1 MEISLQSL
9 ALPDTGSAA
18 RAAALDVLAQARLSL
33 AGFVEYEAGNRLL
46 ILGPG
51 ERAVEAARVVR
62 EELDCAIVDEDGS
75 AAGPDAAAHVIA
87 VGRPEALEGYLGAFH
102 GQIHRDGALRELAAL
117 RRPGQTHFDLV
128 LDLSARPH
136 VTVERPPVGYHRVG
150 EDPQALAEALQALP
164 EMVGEFQKPRYFAYQ
179 ENLCAHG
186 SRGVGGCTRCIDACA
201 TGAIRSAGERVEVDP
216 YLCQGCG
223 SCATTC
229 PSGAMGYAFPSATA
243 LLGVLRAAVQ
253 AYRNQDA
260 GGPPCVLFHDDGSGG
275 ERLQDMTD
283 SLPERVLPVAVEDVG
298 SIGPETWFALLAF
311 GVSDVLLLLPPEPE
325 ASLVAASRTQLD
337 IAGELLAGIGESPDR
352 VRLLAG
358 PAELDV
364 ALGALADHPPRSI
377 DGNFSLSGSKREIW
391 QRALFALADPPPP
404 AFSLSAGAPFGN
416 IEVDQAACTLC
427 MACAAVCPVEALTGA
442 GGAPRLEFAEDRC
455 VQCGICERAC
465 PEDAIGLAPRMD
477 VYAQTADGTR
487 VLNEDVP
494 FHCLQCGK
502 PFASERII
510 DRITGQLA
518 AHWMFQDDR
527 AVRRLKMCDDCRVRD
542 LLAEEGGMEKY
553 Q

>member
-9 ALPDTGSAA
+9 SLPDSGSPA
-18 RAAALDVLAQARLSL
+18 RDAALAVLDEARLNL
-33 AGFVEYEAGNRLL
+33 AGFVEYQAGNRLL

-51 ERAVEAARVVR
+51 ARAVEAARVLR
-62 EELDCAIVDEDGS
+62 DDLDCAIVDEDGS
-75 AAGPDAAAHVIA
+75 ADGPEAAAHVIA
-87 VGRPEALEGYLGAFH
+87 LGRPDALTGYLGGFH
-102 GQIHRDGALRELAAL
+102 GRIDRDGAQRELAAL

-128 LDLSARPH
+128 LDLSPEAH
-136 VTVERPPVGYHRVG
+136 MTAERPPVGYFRPG
-150 EDPQALAEALQALP
+150 EDPQALADALQALP
-164 EMVGEFQKPRYFAYQ
+164 QMVGEFQKPRYFEYQ

-186 SRGVGGCTRCIDACA
+186 SRGISGCTRCIDACA

-229 PSGAMGYAFPSATA
+229 PSGAMGYAFPTATA
-243 LLGVLRAAVQ
+243 LLGVLRSAIRAYQ
-253 AYRNQDA
+253 AQAR
-260 GGPPCVLFHDDGSGG
+260 GTPPCVLFHDDGSGG
-275 ERLQDMTD
+275 ERLQGWAD
-283 SLPERVLPVAVEDVG
+283 SLPDRVLPVAVEDVG

-311 GVSDVLLLLPPEPE
+311 GASDVLLLLPPSPEP
-325 ASLVAASRTQLD
+325 SLVAASRTQMEL
-337 IAGELLAGIGESPDR
+337 AGALLAGIGASAER
-352 VRLLAG
+352 VRLLADEVDLG
-358 PAELDV
+358 A
-364 ALGALADHPPRSI
+364 ALGTLADAPLRSL
-377 DGNFSLSGSKREIW
+377 DGGFSLSGSKREIW
-391 QRALFALADPPPP
+391 QRALFALGDPPPP
-404 AFSLSAGAPFGN
+404 AFALSAGAPFGRV
-416 IEVDQAACTLC
+416 EVDGAACTLC

-442 GGAPRLEFAEDRC
+442 GAAPRLEFAEDRC

-465 PEDAIGLAPRMD
+465 PEDAISLVSRLD
-477 VYAQTADGTR
+477 VYAQTAGGTR
-487 VLNEDVP
+487 VLNEDRP

-502 PFASERII
+502 PFATERII

-518 AHWMFQDDR
+518 AHWMFQDER

>member
-9 ALPDTGSAA
+9 ALPETGSPA
-18 RAAALDVLAQARLSL
+18 RAAALAVLEEARLNL

-51 ERAVEAARVVR
+51 DRAVEAVRVLGDA
-62 EELDCAIVDEDGS
+62 LDCAIVDEDGS
-75 AAGPDAAAHVIA
+75 ADGPEAAAHVIA
-87 VGRPEALEGYLGAFH
+87 VGRPEAISGYLGAFH
-102 GQIHRDGALRELAAL
+102 GQIRRDGALRELAAL

-128 LDLSARPH
+128 LDLSDRSHLA
-136 VTVERPPVGYHRVG
+136 VERPPVGYYRAG
-150 EDPQALAEALQALP
+150 ADPQALAEALQALP
-164 EMVGEFQKPRYFAYQ
+164 AMIGEFQKPRYFAYQ

-186 SRGVGGCTRCIDACA
+186 SRGIGGCTRCIDACA

-243 LLGVLRAAVQ
+243 LLGVLRAAIQ
-253 AYRNQDA
+253 AYQGRDA
-260 GGPPCVLFHDDGSGG
+260 ETPPVVLFHDDGAGG
-275 ERLQDMTD
+275 ERLQGFAE

-298 SIGPETWFALLAF
+298 SIGPETWFSLLAF
-311 GVSDVLLLLPPEPE
+311 GASDVLLLLPPAPEP
-325 ASLVAASRTQLD
+325 SLVAASRGQ
-337 IAGELLAGIGESPDR
+337 IGVAGELLAGIGESPER
-352 VRLLAG
+352 VRLLSDL
-358 PAELDV
+358 AELDA
-364 ALGALADHPPRSI
+364 ALGTLADRAPRSI
-377 DGNFSLSGSKREIW
+377 DAGFSLSGSKRETW
-391 QRALFALADPPPP
+391 QHALFALGDPPPP
-404 AFSLSAGAPFGN
+404 AFDLSAGAPFGT
-416 IEVDQAACTLC
+416 IEVDKDACTLC

-442 GGAPRLEFAEDRC
+442 GGTPRLDFAEDRC

-465 PEDAIGLAPRMD
+465 PEDAISLAPRMD

-487 VLNEDVP
+487 VLNEDAP